1 MFKLSSSFSGKTAT
15 NSNDE
20 VKNDSGVIDDSNGI
34 DLSSDDIEQSA
45 SSFSKSR
52 LINPEWSDQHTDS
65 KSSDDPVD
73 ELNPESVRWFYK
85 NFSDKQWTEFNGYD
99 SLRIEEKYRKLT
111 DIELKIFSNCVR
123 NLKPNNDR
131 SANSSPVPFDS
142 PKKSVKL
149 ESTYRSIQGPEL
161 SPCSDVEERVVV
173 RGGLYEVDVLQRT
186 CASIFWPGEESVI
199 TRGTWFYE
207 TNWQPLD
214 LETCETLDR
223 AHMTLFRGK
232 RNSEYVVDTKSP
244 KNALHTEMFVDY
256 NVDWY
261 APHEVYLYSKATPTK
276 IVRSF
281 TQKLGGYFQK
291 STGSKL
297 LRGYKEIAT
306 DIDRPRDITHL
317 VFVVHGIGQKMDI
330 GGRILHNTSLIRQTV
345 ASLQEKFFPMS
356 TERAEF
362 FPVEWR
368 MSLTLDGGLVEAITP
383 MNVVPLRNFLNSSA
397 MDIMYYTSP
406 IYSAEIQQG
415 VINELNRLYSL
426 FIERNPNTNTKVSVV
441 AHSLG
446 CVIVYDI
453 ITGWLPQG
461 SHIDQNTAARRDTDV
476 ISGKSRLKFNVDNFF
491 CLGSPLSVFLALR
504 FPRGQHGY
512 HLFPPSLCNRLYNIF
527 HLSDPVAYRLEPLVV
542 REYCKIAPLQ
552 IRAHNALQRTPY
564 SEMPLELIVQQDK
577 EKDTSAGSTPAPT
590 PKDESSVSPTD
601 TPIRE
606 RGWSIWSLVRGHKNQ
621 EGTSSPQQMDSP
633 TQGLEHRL
641 DYVLRS
647 SSVGI
652 SYWSAMTS
660 HTGYW
665 SNPDVAY
672 FILTQ
677 IFPDLEE
684 NIELCGANCSSNTYN
699 SVSANSNNSGGPN
712 ISGVNNLP
720 TNSTTNLSN
729 TSSNNVISPTDDDKF
744 NKIDMSA

>member
-1 MFKLSSSFSGKTAT
+1 MFKLSASLSGNKPAM
-15 NSNDE
+15 NIASDENINNRDCINDE
-20 VKNDSGVIDDSNGI
+20 SNGL
-34 DLSSDDIEQSA
+34 DLSSDDIENSA

-52 LINPEWSDQHTDS
+52 LINLEWSDSTS
-65 KSSDDPVD
+65 VYMASDDEPVD
-73 ELNPESVRWFYK
+73 ELKPELVRWFYK

-99 SLRIEEKYRKLT
+99 SLRIENRYRQLSEL
-111 DIELKIFSNCVR
+111 ELKWFSNSVR
-123 NLKPNNDR
+123 NLKPNVTDR
-131 SANSSPVPFDS
+131 SSSSSPIPFDS
-142 PKKSVKL
+142 PKRLTPSDARKTPDYL
-149 ESTYRSIQGPEL
+149 LGQEC
-161 SPCSDVEERVVV
+161 SPTSEVCDRVVV
-173 RGGLYEVDVLQRT
+173 RGGLYEVDLLQRT
-186 CASIFWPGEESVI
+186 CASIFWPGEECVI

-207 TNWQPLD
+207 ANWQPLD
-214 LETCETLDR
+214 LDTCETLER
-223 AHMTLFRGK
+223 SHLLLFKGK
-232 RNSEYVVDTKSP
+232 KGSDYIIDAKSP
-244 KNALHTEMFVDY
+244 KKALHSEVFIDY

-297 LRGYKEIAT
+297 LRGYKEAAT
-306 DIDRPRDITHL
+306 DVDRPRDITHL

-330 GGRILHNTSLIRQTV
+330 GGRILHNTALIRQTV

-356 TERAEF
+356 NERAEF

-415 VINELNRLYSL
+415 VINELNRLYTL
-426 FIERNPNTNTKVSVV
+426 FTQRNPHMNTKVSVV

-461 SHIDQNTAARRDTDV
+461 PYDANSKKDPDLV
-476 ISGKSRLKFNVDNFF
+476 PGKSRLKFHLDNFF

-527 HLSDPVAYRLEPLVV
+527 HLSDPVAYRLEPLVI
-542 REYCKIAPLQ
+542 REYCKIAPVQ
-552 IRAHNALQRTPY
+552 IRAHNASPRTPY
-564 SEMPLELIVQQDK
+564 CDMPLELIVTPDKDK
-577 EKDTSAGSTPAPT
+577 EKDKDSSPSPIPT
-590 PKDESSVSPTD
+590 PKDDSSISPTE
-601 TPIRE
+601 TPVRE
-606 RGWSIWSLVRGHKNQ
+606 RGWSIWSLVRGGHKNQ

-633 TQGLEHRL
+633 TQGMEHRL
-641 DYVLRS
+641 DYILRS

-677 IFPDLEE
+677 IFPEMEE
-684 NIELCGANCSSNTYN
+684 NFELSGASAGSNVTSSANN
-699 SVSANSNNSGGPN
+699 QNSFSSSVSEPSHVETITDIPSTSLNSEES
-712 ISGVNNLP
+712 
-720 TNSTTNLSN
+720 
-729 TSSNNVISPTDDDKF
+729 
-744 NKIDMSA
+744 